1 MAGKPVRV
9 FLDSNVI
16 LSGLLSDRSAPRL
29 ILDLLSLEL
38 PGLIGLTG
46 RYNVIEIERN
56 IMKKAPRVLPIYND
70 YMLKLRLKIVP
81 LPSPAEIVKQS
92 GIVADKDIPVLVSA
106 LKGKADY
113 LVTGDKRH
121 FESAKKAGF
130 LPFRIVNPAELLE
143 DLALILKNAADPVE
157 PV

>member
-81 LPSPAEIVKQS
+81 LPSPAEVVKQS

-143 DLALILKNAADPVE
+143 DLALILKSAADPVE